1 MLLRPPQSDGS
12 GEYRRPLALVWGRRT
27 ARNKLLSE
35 VSRRSHCVYP
45 VVPGWW
51 FDLFMVNKKDASS
64 ATAAN
69 GNGKW
74 NIPTG
79 RRTDEWSTALVLIG
93 ESQDRGAF
101 TRFFRHFAPLIK
113 AFALSGSSLS
123 ASHADELVQEV
134 MLKVWQKAGGFNP
147 EKAAASTWVYT
158 IARNCRTD
166 MFRRLQKF
174 DTPLASD
181 DFELESE
188 EEESFVV
195 LHTRRGAE
203 RVRELMSDL
212 PPDQA
217 QILAKVYMEGKSHS
231 EAAAELDLPLGTV
244 KSRVRLAIQKLQ
256 GLMEA

>member
-1 MLLRPPQSDGS
+1 MTEKTNS
-12 GEYRRPLALVWGRRT
+12 GDTSPA
-27 ARNKLLSE
+27 N
-35 VSRRSHCVYP
+35 VS
-45 VVPGWW
+45 
-51 FDLFMVNKKDASS
+51 A
-64 ATAAN
+64 
-69 GNGKW
+69 KW
-74 NIPTG
+74 NVPTG
-79 RRTDEWSTALVLIG
+79 RRTDEWSEALVLVG
-93 ESQDRGAF
+93 DSQDRAAF

-123 ASHADELVQEV
+123 AAHADELVQEV

-195 LHTRRGAE
+195 LHTRRGSE
-203 RVRELMSDL
+203 RVRELMGDL

-217 QILAKVYMEGKSHS
+217 QILGKVYMEGKSHS

-244 KSRVRLAIQKLQ
+244 KSRVQLAIQKLQ
-256 GLMEA
+256 ALMEA